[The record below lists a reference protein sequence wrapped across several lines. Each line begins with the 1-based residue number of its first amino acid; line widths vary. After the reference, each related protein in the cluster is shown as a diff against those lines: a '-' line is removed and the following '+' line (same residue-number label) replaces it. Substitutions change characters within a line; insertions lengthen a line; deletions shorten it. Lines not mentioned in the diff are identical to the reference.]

1 MSSSGIGA
9 QGLDQKLW
17 VLADLDH
24 PTQKDVVGQF
34 VPQSV
39 RKDVSGDIAVAGSVN
54 RDYPIL
60 QWTAG
65 ELEVVTFTA
74 KLWAK
79 DSEDMTVEQRLLAL
93 ENLVRRASDLGRP
106 PICAFSWGGLGTL
119 NLECLVKTIGGVT
132 YDEVREDGTLRGV
145 TLEITLQRYEEVTL
159 VATDPSKPE
168 TYTRVRRAKK
178 GDTYES
184 VALWEYS
191 DPELGILLRQLNP
204 RRPGMELADL
214 RPNDKVHV
222 YPEEFLLT
230 LPIEPEFHAF
240 KSGPGYEA
248 AEARRRELF
257 DARSG
262 DAYVTIFGD
271 TADEEFL

>member
-1 MSSSGIGA
+1 MSRSGIGA

-17 VLADLDH
+17 VLTNLDK
-24 PTQKDVVGQF
+24 PNEKDIVGQF

-39 RKDVSGDIAVAGSVN
+39 SKTVSGDIAAASSVN

-65 ELEVVTFTA
+65 ELEVVTFQA

-79 DSEDMTVEQRLLAL
+79 DSEDMTVEQRLVAL
-93 ENLVRRASDLGRP
+93 ENLVRRLSDLKRP
-106 PICAFSWGGLGTL
+106 PICAFSWGSVGTL
-119 NLECLVKTIGGVT
+119 NIECLVKSIGGVT

-145 TLEITLQRYEEVTL
+145 SVDITLQRYEEVTL
-159 VATDPSKPE
+159 VSTDPSKPE

-184 VALWEYS
+184 IALWEFG
-191 DPELGILLRQLNP
+191 DPELGVLLRQLNP
-204 RRPGMELADL
+204 RRPGMALADL
-214 RPNDKVHV
+214 FPNDKVHV
-222 YPEEFLLT
+222 FPEEFLLT
-230 LPIEPEFHAF
+230 LPVEPEFHAF

-248 AEARRRELF
+248 AEARRREMF
-257 DARSG
+257 DARDS
-262 DAYVTIFGD
+262 DSYVTIFGD
-271 TADEEFL
+271 TADGEFL